1 MALNERMSTLADT
14 LRTNHQLMVKL
25 AEAQV
30 ALGPALTRLGE
41 QQSGQ
46 DDVARAHLRNIEL
59 LLTRLLTESE
69 QGRSQSLCRIAQ
81 RPETPHPHRG
91 DGDARRDPRMRNR
104 RGGNGLEAWPGY
116 VDALSTLLMVTI
128 FVLLVFVLAEAFLSS
143 ALTGSDNTI
152 SRLREQIAE
161 LSQSLSLETTKD
173 ASLAQELAALNA
185 QLTAAQAANSG
196 LTQQLATANST
207 ITALNDKEAGLQ
219 SQLSDAQTQASS
231 AASRI
236 TALQEQ
242 MATQAQQDSE
252 AGPGLQQQLTF
263 AQGKLAEQQK
273 LTQEQQDQITLL
285 NQQIAA
291 MRLQLQVLAQALDAA
306 RTLDTKENV
315 QIADLGKQLNEAL
328 ARKVEELQQYQ
339 SAFFHAM
346 RDALANEPNIKIV
359 GDRFVFESDVLF
371 HVDQAKITPGGQKEI
386 EQVAKAVKEISAKI
400 PPNVN
405 WISQRRRLCR
415 RAGDHGGPYHSN
427 FDLSSARALAVLDL
441 LVKDGVPQPR
451 IAATAMG
458 SNNPLAPAPPRPIT
472 RRTAGSSSD

>member
-1 MALNERMSTLADT
+1 M
-14 LRTNHQLMVKL
+14 
-25 AEAQV
+25 
-30 ALGPALTRLGE
+30 
-41 QQSGQ
+41 
-46 DDVARAHLRNIEL
+46 
-59 LLTRLLTESE
+59 
-69 QGRSQSLCRIAQ
+69 RS
-81 RPETPHPHRG
+81 
-91 DGDARRDPRMRNR
+91 R

-152 SRLREQIAE
+152 TTLRQQIAE
-161 LSQSLSLETTKD
+161 LSQSLSLETAKD
-173 ASLAQELAALNA
+173 TSLAQELAALNS
-185 QLTAAQAANSG
+185 QLAAAQTTNTG
-196 LTQQLATANST
+196 LTQQLSTANST
-207 ITALNDKEAGLQ
+207 ISALNAKATGLQ
-219 SQLSDAQTQASS
+219 SQLSEAQAQASS

-242 MATQAQQDSE
+242 MATQAQQDNE
-252 AGPGLQQQLTF
+252 AGPGLQEQLTN

-291 MRLQLQVLAQALDAA
+291 MRLQLQVLEQALDAA
-306 RTLDTKENV
+306 RALDTKENV

-371 HVDQAKITPGGQKEI
+371 PVDRAKITPQGEVEI
-386 EQVAKAVKEISAKI
+386 AQVAKAIQEISTKI
-400 PPNVN
+400 PPNVK
-405 WISQRRRLCR
+405 WILSVDGYADAQ
-415 RAGDHGGPYHSN
+415 AITGGPYHSN

-441 LVKDGVPQPR
+441 LVKDGVPQER

-458 SNNPLAPAPPRPIT
+458 SNNPLSTGATQADYAQNRRIEFRLTAP
-472 RRTAGSSSD
+472 